1 MYASDASMTEASLP
15 LAVLCWAA
23 FCAVGCIWCSGLHLV
38 QSVGDVKLHGSDDR
52 DIGNVAPHG
61 NTSDM
66 GSAQLGAP
74 DGVQRMQLS
83 TMQGPQ
89 YCT

>member
-1 MYASDASMTEASLP
+1 ML
-15 LAVLCWAA
+15 
-23 FCAVGCIWCSGLHLV
+23 GCILCSGLHLV